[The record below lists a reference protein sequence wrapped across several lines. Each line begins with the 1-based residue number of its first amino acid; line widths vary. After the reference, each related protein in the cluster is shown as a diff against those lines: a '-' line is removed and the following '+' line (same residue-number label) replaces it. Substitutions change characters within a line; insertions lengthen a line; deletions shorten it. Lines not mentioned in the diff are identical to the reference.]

1 MHQKS
6 TDELL
11 KLIAQEKRLDTFLKE
26 NTDEFEHTTLCEE
39 LNCLLKVH
47 QTTKANIVRLSCLDK
62 TYTYQIFDGTKANP
76 SRNKLLAI
84 CLAAG
89 ATYEETQ
96 RILRLGHA
104 QQLHPRND
112 RDSVIIY
119 SIHHH
124 TSVMDTNQILYDMKK
139 EILE

>member
-11 KLIAQEKRLDTFLKE
+11 KLIAQEKRLDSFMKE
-26 NTDEFEHTTLCEE
+26 NTDEFEQATLCEE
-39 LNCLLKVH
+39 LGRLLQAH

-84 CLAAG
+84 CLAMG
-89 ATYEETQ
+89 ATYDETQ
-96 RILRLGHA
+96 RVLRLGHA
-104 QQLHPRND
+104 QQLHPRNI

-119 SIHHH
+119 SILHH
-124 TSVMDTNQILYDMKK
+124 TSVMDTNQILYDMQK